1 MHVHVHVLSDSFV
14 EFGGR
19 FGGRD
24 IAEEEKEKT
33 EEKKGEQ
40 NFEVSGK
47 LAKETNTY
55 KV

>member
-1 MHVHVHVLSDSFV
+1 M
-14 EFGGR
+14 EFGDR

-24 IAEEEKEKT
+24 IAEEKEKT